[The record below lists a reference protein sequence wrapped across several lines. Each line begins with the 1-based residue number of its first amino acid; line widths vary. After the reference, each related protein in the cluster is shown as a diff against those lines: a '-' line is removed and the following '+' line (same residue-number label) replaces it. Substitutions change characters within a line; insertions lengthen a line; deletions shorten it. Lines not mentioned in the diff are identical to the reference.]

1 MCINA
6 TGTKRPPYEGRDI
19 WCQPR
24 NTDDRTDD
32 VPPNHMYHQFSQ
44 CITGDRTTSV
54 VHWHTPSHIS
64 TRHRSVTCGLIQR
77 RTHMI
82 SLDIQT
88 SYNLGQAGGDFS
100 WTMATST
107 NAVSNDKNKSEQ
119 QRQQTTNISEDK
131 SGDLSGD

>member
-1 MCINA
+1 
-6 TGTKRPPYEGRDI
+6 
-19 WCQPR
+19 
-24 NTDDRTDD
+24 
-32 VPPNHMYHQFSQ
+32 
-44 CITGDRTTSV
+44 
-54 VHWHTPSHIS
+54 
-64 TRHRSVTCGLIQR
+64 
-77 RTHMI
+77 MI

-119 QRQQTTNISEDK
+119 QRQQTTDISEDK